1 MRLRLSATVMAAPS
15 RVAADGW
22 GLPSRVRGDTSVT
35 SQHNAS
41 PSGVAPYTTRSRRRR
56 SAGSTSRADVR
67 ANHCCGTTWPSG
79 PTASRAMR
87 THACSRGFAF
97 FFFRTR
103 LFASARYKRSLCNQT
118 YALPGG
124 GGQGGASAPPRGARA
139 ALARA
144 RHQGRRREA
153 TQAGRQRKRAVRRL
167 RGAPT
172 SALPRQ

>member
-1 MRLRLSATVMAAPS
+1 MLLNVALAGGILPRDASAMVEHMQPQLLTFRYFILSLSHYDSIGGEVISKPLC
-15 RVAADGW
+15 RHW
-22 GLPSRVRGDTSVT
+22 
-35 SQHNAS
+35 
-41 PSGVAPYTTRSRRRR
+41 
-56 SAGSTSRADVR
+56 
-67 ANHCCGTTWPSG
+67 
-79 PTASRAMR
+79 
-87 THACSRGFAF
+87 FF

>member
-1 MRLRLSATVMAAPS
+1 MMCHVSGCLEDLKHMQNALQMFETRAVQ
-15 RVAADGW
+15 
-22 GLPSRVRGDTSVT
+22 GLKTLDERI
-35 SQHNAS
+35 
-41 PSGVAPYTTRSRRRR
+41 
-56 SAGSTSRADVR
+56 AGLES
-67 ANHCCGTTWPSG
+67 
-79 PTASRAMR
+79 
-87 THACSRGFAF
+87 F
-97 FFFRTR
+97 FFFFSHAFLRPRGTR
-103 LFASARYKRSLCNQT
+103 GPCATKPTHYRVA
-118 YALPGG
+118 